1 MSEATAQ
8 PATREPATGKLSI
21 GVIGSGGRG
30 INCFGKLLAKRDD
43 ARLAAVADANAVR
56 MESAAQM
63 LQHDFGMARFAA
75 YTDIEE
81 MLRGEKLDAV
91 IVTTPDY
98 LHADHAVA
106 ALREGVRHVLVDKP
120 LATTVEGC
128 LRVTR
133 AMQES
138 GGQVMVGF
146 NMRHLPLIARMKEII
161 ANGDI
166 GALMLIENREFYD
179 GGRTYM
185 ARWNRHYAL
194 SGGLW
199 VHKGSHDFD
208 VFNWW
213 NAGGDPLRVSAS
225 AGLNALRADK
235 IPFAVE
241 PDVPVGPN
249 CSSCAYKDIC
259 PDYAPPMGG
268 PNLFNSDASAV
279 DGYVQDTCVYLSEK
293 DTHDNGIALVE
304 YSNNV
309 RASHMECFV
318 CNFTDRFYTVVG
330 ERGTL
335 MAHLAN
341 PTQIELRPRWGD
353 DKIIAVP
360 PADDADA
367 HGGADP
373 LLLDNF
379 LCGIKADKTSS
390 TSSSPHFS
398 STVRDGIRA
407 VAVGQAAEI
416 AWREGRSVAIEEL
429 VDWRD
434 SSGSGATSA
443 TGG

>member
-1 MSEATAQ
+1 MRT
-8 PATREPATGKLSI
+8 LNI

-43 ARLAAVADANAVR
+43 ARLAAVADSNAVR
-56 MESAAQM
+56 MESAARM
-63 LQHDFGMARFAA
+63 LENDFSAGRFAA
-75 YTDIEE
+75 YTDIEA
-81 MLRGEKLDAV
+81 MLRGETLDAV

-98 LHADHAVA
+98 LHAAHAVA
-106 ALREGVRHVLVDKP
+106 VLRAGVRFVLVDKP

-128 LRVTR
+128 LSITR
-133 AMQES
+133 AMRES
-138 GGQVMVGF
+138 GGQVVVGF
-146 NMRHLPLIARMKEII
+146 NMRHLPLIARIKEII

-185 ARWNRHYAL
+185 ARWNRHYSL

-213 NAGGDPLRVSAS
+213 NEGGDPLRVSAS

-241 PDVPVGPN
+241 PDIPVGPN

-259 PDYAPPMGG
+259 PDYSAPMGG
-268 PNLFNSDASAV
+268 GKLFNAETSAA
-279 DGYVQDTCVYLSEK
+279 DGYVQDTCVYLSQK

-330 ERGTL
+330 ERGTV

-341 PTQIELRPRWGD
+341 PTQIELRPRWGE

-360 PADDADA
+360 PADEADA

-379 LCGIKADKTSS
+379 LSGIKASQAAGASASS
-390 TSSSPHFS
+390 HFS

-416 AWREGRSVAIEEL
+416 AWREGRTVAIEEL
-429 VDWRD
+429 LDWRD
-434 SSGSGATSA
+434 AALNPSRSA
-443 TGG
+443 VRCLN